1 MRRSHANQTYS
12 FQPNSP
18 VEEENERMT
27 DQLKD
32 KIGSLRTLCIDMG
45 TEVKYH
51 NKLLTEMDDDM
62 EGSRGFIGKAMDRVI
77 RLSKGSHNY
86 HLVYLFLFC
95 LFVFFLLW
103 IILKFR

>member
-1 MRRSHANQTYS
+1 MRRAHANQSYS
-12 FQPNSP
+12 FQPHSP
-18 VEEENERMT
+18 VEEENEQMT

-32 KIGSLRTLCIDMG
+32 KIGALRSLCIEMG

-51 NKLLTEMDDDM
+51 NKLLTDINDDM
-62 EGSRGFIGKAMDRVI
+62 EHSRGFLGKTMDRVL
-77 RLSKGSHNY
+77 RLGKGSHNY

-95 LFVFFLLW
+95 IFVFFLLW